1 MVSLKYNPPAG
12 FFLEETRNGYT
23 ISAHMK
29 QVWAVQLDLLQE
41 LLRVCDEHGLK
52 IFADSGTLIGAVRD
66 KGFIPWDDDIDMCML
81 REDYDRLMQL
91 SDAFQAPYFLQSI
104 YTDSHYNHRHAQLR
118 RTDTLA
124 LPAHF
129 KGKPRY
135 NMGIFVDIFVL
146 DRMPNTPRALKHH
159 YAAVASAKL
168 KLKIVTKLTKR
179 FPECLYR
186 WCRNHTHLLSDRYWF
201 EQYEQLMRSVPE
213 NKKSLLGC
221 LMCLRMN
228 VPLKRLA
235 SYKEVVMLPFE
246 HIQMPCPA
254 GYDEVL
260 RVEYGDYMTPVK
272 APTHHGSMRFNVD
285 NTQTL

>member
-52 IFADSGTLIGAVRD
+52 VFADSGTLIGAVRD

-124 LPAHF
+124 LPSHF

>member
-1 MVSLKYNPPAG
+1 MVSLKYSVPES
-12 FFLEETRNGYT
+12 FLQEETRNGYT
-23 ISAHMK
+23 VTAHMK

-41 LLRVCDEHGLK
+41 LLRVCNEHGLK
-52 IFADSGTLIGAVRD
+52 VFADSGTLIGAVRD
-66 KGFIPWDDDIDMCML
+66 HGFIPWDDDIDMCML

-91 SDAFQAPYFLQSI
+91 AGEFRNPYFLQSI
-104 YTDSHYNHRHAQLR
+104 YTESHYNHRHAQLR

-124 LPAHF
+124 LPAKY

-135 NMGIFVDIFVL
+135 NMGIFIDIFVL

-168 KLKIVTKLTKR
+168 KLKIVTKFTKKL
-179 FPECLYR
+179 PESMYQ
-186 WCRNHTHLLSDRYWF
+186 WCRNHTRFLSDLYRF
-201 EQYEQLMRSVPE
+201 EQYEHLMRSVPK
-213 NKKSLLGC
+213 NNKSLLGC

-228 VPLKRLA
+228 VPFKRLE
-235 SYKEVVMLPFE
+235 SYNEVVMLPFE

-254 GYDEVL
+254 GFDEVL

-272 APTHHGSMRFNVD
+272 APTHHGDIHFNVD
-285 NTQTL
+285 NANI

>member
-1 MVSLKYNPPAG
+1 MVLLKYNPPAA
-12 FFLEETRNGYT
+12 FLQEETRNGYT
-23 ISAHMK
+23 VSAPMK
-29 QVWAVQLDLLQE
+29 KVWAVQLDLLQE
-41 LLRVCDEHGLK
+41 LLRVCSEHGLR

-66 KGFIPWDDDIDMCML
+66 HGFIPWDDDIDMCML
-81 REDYDRLMQL
+81 REDYDQLMQL
-91 SDAFQAPYFLQSI
+91 AHEFRAPYFLQSI

-129 KGKPRY
+129 QGKPRY

-168 KLKIVTKLTKR
+168 KLKIVTKLMNR
-179 FPECLYR
+179 LPESWYQ
-186 WCRNHTHLLSDRYWF
+186 WCRNHTHCLSDKYRF
-201 EQYEQLMRSVPE
+201 EQYESLMRSVPE

-228 VPLKRLA
+228 VPLKRLE
-235 SYKEVVMLPFE
+235 SYNEVVMLPFE
-246 HIQMPCPA
+246 HIQMPCPV

-272 APTHHGSMRFNVD
+272 APTHHGDIRFNVD
-285 NTQTL
+285 NANK